1 MASVQT
7 RGRTRQ
13 KSSPVA
19 GRTAAKMEAEAKRL
33 SHKPGGRSP
42 RIHQRCVVRPCLTH
56 AGLVHEPKRDL
67 LVSMGFGGGRYGVAK
82 PLWAKASAARPF
94 RFG

>member
-1 MASVQT
+1 MVFPNHSSMKRQRSGRVQLD
-7 RGRTRQ
+7 
-13 KSSPVA
+13 S
-19 GRTAAKMEAEAKRL
+19 
-33 SHKPGGRSP
+33 SP

-67 LVSMGFGGGRYGVAK
+67 LVRMGFGGGRYGVAK
-82 PLWAKASAARPF
+82 PLLAKAAAARPF